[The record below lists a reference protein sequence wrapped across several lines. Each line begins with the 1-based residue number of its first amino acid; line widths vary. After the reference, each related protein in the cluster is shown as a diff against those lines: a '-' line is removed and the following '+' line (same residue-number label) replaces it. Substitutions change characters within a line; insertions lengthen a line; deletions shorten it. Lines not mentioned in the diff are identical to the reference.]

1 MKKTPTTDWL
11 PADNLILETEALRA
25 VKSETNAIVIAGPGA
40 GKTELLAQR
49 ACFLLETNSCIFPKK
64 ILAISFKKD
73 AAKNLQERVEKRC
86 GKELSQRFRSMTYD
100 AFAKSLVDRFFL
112 AIPELYRPNSL
123 YDIADDNDIR
133 KAYNLAGFVK
143 PSDWR
148 NNEINKNLR
157 SDIARYSLPFPH
169 DTDLPTERAWQILLK
184 GELTPTARLTFSMI
198 TRLASYLIRTNP
210 LIKRS
215 LQLTYSHIFLDEFQ
229 DTTEP
234 QYELINICFHK
245 SKSTLTAVGDL
256 KQRIMVWAGAKK
268 DIFSVFAKDFAT
280 INYSLSMNHRSAP
293 KLIKLQKAF
302 FSRFDETPIDI
313 KTSEKWDDDDGEAFY
328 HIFESDVQ
336 EANTI
341 AEIIER
347 YISKGTHNP
356 EDICV
361 LIKQSIPRYG
371 EKLISALDKLNI
383 KARNEGEYQDLL
395 KEELVVL
402 WINTLSISIKK
413 NASAWKYCCDVLA
426 KMRIIDP
433 DSIHIN
439 ELQSE
444 LKDHLNNIAYNIENI
459 RYKQDVRDIL
469 DLIVDFYSISAIQTV
484 FTQYARSNYIE
495 QLKEVMTSHLWNKYL
510 QTSNDFDKTLYDLL
524 GKDTVPIM
532 TIHKSKGLEYKTV
545 IFIGLEDSAFFDFT
559 RNPEENTAAFF
570 VALSRAKET
579 IHFTFSK
586 QRDGIQNR
594 RNINDL
600 YAALN
605 ESGIVKEIDHTP
617 SESK

>member
-1 MKKTPTTDWL
+1 MKKTPTTEWL
-11 PADNLILETEALRA
+11 PADNLILEPEALKA
-25 VKSETNAIVIAGPGA
+25 VKSETNAVVIAGPGA

-112 AIPELYRPNSL
+112 AIPEIYRPDSL

-133 KAYNLAGFVK
+133 RAYNLAGFVK
-143 PSDWR
+143 PSAWE
-148 NNEINKNLR
+148 NNEIKKNLR
-157 SDIARYSLPFPH
+157 SDIARYSLPFPL

-184 GELTPTARLTFSMI
+184 GEITSTARLTFSMI

-234 QYELINICFHK
+234 QYELINICFYK

-268 DIFSVFAKDFAT
+268 DIFPVFAKDFAT
-280 INYSLSMNHRSAP
+280 MNYSLAMNHRSAP
-293 KLIKLQKAF
+293 RLVELQKAF
-302 FSRFDETPIDI
+302 FSRFNETPIDI

-336 EANTI
+336 EANII
-341 AEIIER
+341 ADIIQKN
-347 YISKGTHNP
+347 INKGTHNP
-356 EDICV
+356 EDVCI
-361 LIKQSIPRYG
+361 LIKRSISQYS
-371 EKLISALDKLNI
+371 EKLISALNKLHI

-402 WINTLSISIKK
+402 WINTLTISIKK
-413 NASAWKYCCDVLA
+413 NASAWRYCCDVLA
-426 KMRIIDP
+426 EMRIIDP
-433 DSIHIN
+433 DSIYIN
-439 ELQSE
+439 QLQSE

-459 RYKQDVRDIL
+459 RDQQDVRDIL
-469 DLIVDFYSISAIQTV
+469 DLIINFYSVSAIQTV
-484 FTQYARSNYIE
+484 FTQYSRSNYIE
-495 QLKEVMTSHLWNKYL
+495 QLKETMTNHLWEKYT
-510 QTSNDFDKTLYDLL
+510 QVSGDFDKTLDELL

-532 TIHKSKGLEYKTV
+532 TIHKSKGLEYKTI
-545 IFIGLEDSAFFDFT
+545 IFIGLEDSAFFKFND
-559 RNPEENTAAFF
+559 NSEEDTAAFF
-570 VALSRAKET
+570 VAVSRAKES

-586 QRDGIQNR
+586 RRNRIQNR
-594 RNINDL
+594 DSISDL
-600 YAALN
+600 YAVLN
-605 ESGIVKEIDHTP
+605 ESGIVKEIDHIS
-617 SESK
+617 SESN